1 MLFRSQKLRSGE
13 IMEYKIRTR
22 SKRTRRMIEHIM
34 PSLIKQLGLERSHA
48 YVLIDICHNVGE
60 DNTGCTIPITGC
72 NSYIVAIKPDSW
84 QQMGI
89 TLAHEMVHVRQ
100 LAKGLLR
107 AENGKKYWRGKL
119 YSNRVKYTDM
129 PWEQDALAR
138 QEIIFRRAIGD

>member
-1 MLFRSQKLRSGE
+1 M
-13 IMEYKIRTR
+13 
-22 SKRTRRMIEHIM
+22 
-34 PSLIKQLGLERSHA
+34 
-48 YVLIDICHNVGE
+48 N
-60 DNTGCTIPITGC
+60 
-72 NSYIVAIKPDSW
+72 
-84 QQMGI
+84 

-107 AENGKKYWRGKL
+107 AKNGKKWWRGKL